1 MSKFYYTIF
10 DTPIAQN
17 DSLMKIYDS
26 KCEYIYYR
34 DNVALQYG
42 SGATGSLCF
51 PKRFLE

>member
-10 DTPIAQN
+10 NEPIAKN
-17 DSLMKIYDS
+17 DSLMKRYDT
-26 KCEYIYYR
+26 KCIYIYYR
-34 DNVALQYG
+34 DNVVLQYG